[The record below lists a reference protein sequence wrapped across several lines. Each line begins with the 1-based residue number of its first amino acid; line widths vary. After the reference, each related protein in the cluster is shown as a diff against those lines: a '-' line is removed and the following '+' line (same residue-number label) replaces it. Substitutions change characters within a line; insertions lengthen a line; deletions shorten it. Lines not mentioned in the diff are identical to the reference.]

1 MANLIVTG
9 GGFDGRSTY
18 DTGIDISKINDIPNL
33 EKVANETYRIQGLGQ
48 ETLMRQLVKDTV
60 NNALSDPI
68 TFQKNTLKNYTKNLV
83 SLQNWRDIAP
93 PPDRQT
99 LIDGSRASINYLVNN
114 KVPSDEINSLVN
126 SSVKEFVDFENYK
139 NEKIADLNKTTGFGG
154 VPNPLA
160 NPLQT
165 AALAAAYA
173 TNQTYLIPYINAA
186 FALDAGQSPEKA
198 LQSAAV
204 SYAATQIGSEVGAQT
219 GSSVAGSAAS
229 GTAGGLLSGKSPEEA
244 LKGGAISGGV
254 SLVTPS
260 SLFTPSS
267 SATTDYT
274 PITSDPY
281 AYVPE
286 LNIEQNTPSQAS
298 NVVVPTPTPTATPQG
313 TTGATNMADYY
324 TNDYE
329 SYGSQQPY
337 TTQYPDYYR
346 TTIAPESNPIYDYG
360 NTPTDIT
367 GGEGFYDTGSAPYTQ
382 AQIDALTAQTYGGTS
397 GFSSLDAATQAL
409 LKRALAAGG
418 TAAQGAKNFL
428 SSMFGGTSGANLLQG
443 GLQTAGGLMQTQA
456 SRDAALKAQQDL
468 LAATGSATAGSQ
480 FRPVGV
486 TTRFGTSQF
495 NINPATGQLE
505 SAGYTAAPE
514 ITSAQNRL
522 LGLGASYLAQTPEE
536 VAQQY
541 LSKQYELLDPSRQ
554 RQLASIRNQA
564 FQTGRGGLSVG
575 STGLRPSG
583 AQGLM
588 GTNPELE
595 AYYNALAQQDAQ
607 LAAGAQQAGQQQVLY
622 GAGLFGQAG
631 NLENMAQQPFTL
643 GTGLGTSISGAGAN
657 AGRLGLT
664 GASLAAGYGTSPAAT
679 TSPGAYIASGLGSPT
694 STLGAGL
701 ANWLTSNAPTTGG
714 ITSQGMNAPTIDAYG
729 NYVPLGYANY

>member
-1 MANLIVTG
+1 MRNSLALLGIPDLPIYAFRHVGDRRIQPQG
-9 GGFDGRSTY
+9 GGG
-18 DTGIDISKINDIPNL
+18 GIINQIIEAPGKAVESVSN
-33 EKVANETYRIQGLGQ
+33 
-48 ETLMRQLVKDTV
+48 TLADVDDTV
-60 NNALSDPI
+60 NKEIPGGWTTVVA
-68 TFQKNTLKNYTKNLV
+68 
-83 SLQNWRDIAP
+83 IA
-93 PPDRQT
+93 
-99 LIDGSRASINYLVNN
+99 
-114 KVPSDEINSLVN
+114 VP
-126 SSVKEFVDFENYK
+126 
-139 NEKIADLNKTTGFGG
+139 
-154 VPNPLA
+154 
-160 NPLQT
+160 
-165 AALAAAYA
+165 AYA
-173 TNQTYLIPYINAA
+173 PVISAGSVLVQGGSVED
-186 FALDAGQSPEKA
+186 ALKAGAISGVASGVGGEVAGQ
-198 LQSAAV
+198 
-204 SYAATQIGSEVGAQT
+204 T
-219 GSSVAGSAAS
+219 GNSIAGSVAG
-229 GTAGGLLSGKSPEEA
+229 GTTGGLLSGKSPEEA

-267 SATTDYT
+267 SGTTDYT
-274 PITSDPY
+274 PITTSDPY

-286 LNIEQNTPSQAS
+286 LNIGQNTPSQAS

-313 TTGATNMADYY
+313 TTGATNMADYNPSDY
-324 TNDYE
+324 ENYGVPSYNVNDYE
-329 SYGSQQPY
+329 NYGIPTPVSYDVNAYENYGIPTPTYNPYGS
-337 TTQYPDYYR
+337 
-346 TTIAPESNPIYDYG
+346 
-360 NTPTDIT
+360 
-367 GGEGFYDTGSAPYTQ
+367 GGEGFDDPNAINRPMTPEEVNASVK
-382 AQIDALTAQTYGGTS
+382 TYGGNS
-397 GFSSLDAATQAL
+397 YFDKLDAATQAL
-409 LKRALAAGG
+409 IKKALAAGG

-428 SSMFGGTSGANLLQG
+428 AQNSNLVQG
-443 GLQTAGGLMQTQA
+443 GLQTAGGLMQTKA

-514 ITSAQNRL
+514 ITSAQNKL

-588 GTNPELE
+588 GANPELE
-595 AYYNALAQQDAQ
+595 AYYNSLAQQDAQ

-631 NLENMAQQPFTL
+631 NLESMAQQPFSL

-701 ANWLTSNAPTTGG
+701 VNWLTSNAPTTGG
-714 ITSQGMNAPTIDAYG
+714 ITSQGMNAPTVDAYG